1 MWTLEKATLNNLKNR
16 TGAINVRE
24 GILIVSI
31 KNKITGTE
39 LNGTVCVDYF
49 DRKTAGMF
57 CQFLGFATGWWESDL
72 KNKEHFRYD

>member
-1 MWTLEKATLNNLKNR
+1 MENR
-16 TGAINVRE
+16 TATKKVSE
-24 GILIVSI
+24 GILLVSV

-57 CQFLGFATGWWESDL
+57 CQFLGFATGLWENDL